1 MTSIRRLAVLLLASG
16 LLLTPGLGTTASAA
30 QSGHEK
36 NVIKLVNAE
45 RAERDRVTL
54 KSQRCLQRYADSWA
68 RSMALKQ
75 SLQHRSSSSLRRVMS
90 TCKLRGIGENI
101 AYGYGSSRAVV
112 NAWMDSP
119 GHRANIL
126 RSSYRR
132 TGVGAY
138 RDADGRL
145 YHAQLFGTPR

>member
-1 MTSIRRLAVLLLASG
+1 MSSTRRLTVLLLATG
-16 LLLTPGLGTTASAA
+16 LLLAPGLGSTASAA
-30 QSGHEK
+30 QSKHEK
-36 NVIKLVNAE
+36 NVVRLVNAE
-45 RAERDRVTL
+45 RIERDRVAL

-68 RSMALKQ
+68 RSMARKQ
-75 SLQHRSSSSLRRVMS
+75 TLQHRSSSSLRRVMS
-90 TCKLRGIGENI
+90 TCGLRGIGENI

-112 NAWMDSP
+112 KAWMASP
-119 GHRANIL
+119 GHKANIL

-138 RDADGRL
+138 RDSAGRL